1 MSKKHKP
8 KKNFEFLLTID
19 DSVIIQRFFKADV
32 INDIDY
38 KELNICAMEICEDII
53 NILNEKSIKYNQ
65 LHTFNIKS
73 IDKQTKYD
81 YKLEIVKIDN
91 VDSVISQIVFSGG
104 FYWPK
109 VRYNVNIKSETVE
122 YLRKIKQILEK

>member
-1 MSKKHKP
+1 M
-8 KKNFEFLLTID
+8 TID

-38 KELNICAMEICEDII
+38 EELNYCVKEICEDII
-53 NILNEKSIKYNQ
+53 KILNEKSSYYKNQ
-65 LHTFNIKS
+65 LHPFHIKT

-91 VDSVISQIVFSGG
+91 NGDSIISQIIFSGG
-104 FYWPK
+104 FYCPK
-109 VRYNVNIKSETVE
+109 IRYNVNIKTETKDYIV
-122 YLRKIKQILEK
+122 KIKQILEK